1 VEYWVLEY
9 LSSSIRLDIFNIK
22 KQFSIIIGIQGCWED
37 AMRQAFRQFKS
48 YPLQSVLII
57 LAIALGVAVVTMVAA
72 SLQASSS
79 QTLAQQDQLWNRELR
94 LVAKKDDWGAFYQ
107 GGKTIPVREVGLMTD
122 EKVTLSLDD
131 LQRAKEAAPAAT
143 YAYHSQWMTFTKVGE
158 GATTDLEV
166 TLATSDYVK
175 AARLK
180 VAQGSLPSET
190 DFSERRKVIVL
201 SERGLKQ
208 LGVTEDILG
217 KTVEFESFTGEGPLT
232 FTVIGILKK
241 PEQDFGGQEGT
252 SFVPYFELPWSSAPT
267 ELLFAVDDAA
277 DIDTA
282 RDQLATFAR
291 RIWGERVTVSSN
303 QGWDDGQLRLMNLV
317 IAAFASTAL
326 VAASLNI
333 MNLFLARVLKRSH
346 DIGIQRSLG
355 ATANAIVW
363 RFLSEALLLGVLGGI
378 LGVIAGYGLNKVYE
392 NYQVTYYGEQYGYVP
407 AGFSPVAA
415 LIGFAVALAVSL
427 LFGIYPAIRASR
439 LRIIEALRGV

>member
-1 VEYWVLEY
+1 
-9 LSSSIRLDIFNIK
+9 
-22 KQFSIIIGIQGCWED
+22 
-37 AMRQAFRQFKS
+37 MRQAFRQFKS

-79 QTLAQQDQLWNRELR
+79 QTSAQQDQLWNREIR
-94 LVAKKDDWGAFYQ
+94 MTDKRNEWGAFNQ
-107 GGKTIPVREVGLMTD
+107 GGRTIPVREVGLATD

-143 YAYHSQWMTFTKVGE
+143 YAYHSQWQWLTFTESG
-158 GATTDLEV
+158 GGSTTNLDV

-190 DFSERRKVIVL
+190 DFSEKRKVIVL

-217 KTVEFESFTGEGPLT
+217 KTVDFESFTGEGSLT
-232 FTVIGILKK
+232 FTVIGILEK
-241 PEQDFGGQEGT
+241 PEHDFGGQESN
-252 SFVPYFELPWSSAPT
+252 SFVPYFELPYSSAPT
-267 ELLFAVDDAA
+267 ELLFAVDNPA
-277 DIDTA
+277 DVDTA

-291 RIWGERVTVSSN
+291 RTWGERVTVSSN

-355 ATANAIVW
+355 ATANTIVW
-363 RFLSEALLLGVLGGI
+363 RFLSEALLLGVLGGL
-378 LGVIAGYGLNKVYE
+378 LGVLAGYGLNKVYE
-392 NYQVTYYGEQYGYVP
+392 NYQVAYYGEQYSYVP

-415 LIGFAVALAVSL
+415 LIGFAVALVVSL
-427 LFGIYPAIRASR
+427 LFGLYPAIRASR

>member
-1 VEYWVLEY
+1 
-9 LSSSIRLDIFNIK
+9 
-22 KQFSIIIGIQGCWED
+22 
-37 AMRQAFRQFKS
+37 MRQAFRQFKS

-79 QTLAQQDQLWNRELR
+79 QTSAQQDQLWNREIR
-94 LVAKKDDWGAFYQ
+94 MTDKRNDWGAFYQ
-107 GGKTIPVREVGLMTD
+107 GGRTIPVREVGLATD

-143 YAYHSQWMTFTKVGE
+143 YAYHSQWQWLTFTESG
-158 GATTDLEV
+158 GGSTTNLDV

-190 DFSERRKVIVL
+190 DFSEKRKVIVL

-217 KTVEFESFTGEGPLT
+217 KTVDFESFTGEGSLT
-232 FTVIGILKK
+232 FTVIGILEK
-241 PEQDFGGQEGT
+241 PEHDFGGQESN
-252 SFVPYFELPWSSAPT
+252 SFVPYFELPYSSAPT
-267 ELLFAVDDAA
+267 ELLFAVDNPA
-277 DIDTA
+277 DVDTA

-291 RIWGERVTVSSN
+291 RTWGERVTVSSN

-355 ATANAIVW
+355 ATANTIVW
-363 RFLSEALLLGVLGGI
+363 RFLSEALLLGVLGGL
-378 LGVIAGYGLNKVYE
+378 LGVLAGYGLNKVYE
-392 NYQVTYYGEQYGYVP
+392 NYQVAYYGEQYSYVP

-415 LIGFAVALAVSL
+415 LIGFAVALVVSL
-427 LFGIYPAIRASR
+427 LFGLYPAIRASR